1 MKEKVIAGSL
11 VIFSVFAGIIGSYI
25 FLYILNP
32 WFQNFTSSQP
42 RDVVREEKFI
52 TITELQSEIT
62 TLVKD
67 VWPSVVNII
76 IKKDLALYRRDPWGF
91 FQEQVGSVERQV
103 GGWSGFFVTKEWII
117 MTNKHVVE
125 DQNAS
130 YTVITNDGTEYEATV
145 VALDP
150 LTDLAI
156 IKINNIEWK
165 EFQTIDA
172 IVDEESIQI
181 GQFAIAIGNALWE
194 FQNSVAFGVISGKN
208 RSIEAGSQGSRETQR
223 LSWLL
228 QTDTAINPGNSG
240 WPLLNLDG
248 KIMWVNTAI
257 AGNGQGLGFSIPM
270 SQKRIQYILDSI
282 SKHWEIK
289 RPFIGI
295 SYIPVNP
302 WMAAELWLRAEYG
315 AYIPE
320 QEWSIQS
327 WSSAQRAGIENWDII
342 LEVDGNKVDV
352 ANPLQTLIQ
361 NKIPWDTID
370 LKIVKKDGIQRNVS
384 LILGEM

>member
-32 WFQNFTSSQP
+32 GFQNFTSSQP

-130 YTVITNDGTEYEATV
+130 YTVITNDGTEYEASV

-240 WPLLNLDG
+240 GPLLNARGEVVGINTIKIETAEGMGFAIPINIIAPIANSFAKNG
-248 KIMWVNTAI
+248 KYVE
-257 AGNGQGLGFSIPM
+257 P
-270 SQKRIQYILDSI
+270 
-282 SKHWEIK
+282 H
-289 RPFIGI
+289 IGI
-295 SYIPVNP
+295 YAYDKNVIQERTKQDVKLFFQQLITFIEKNVN
-302 WMAAELWLRAEYG
+302 LT
-315 AYIPE
+315 
-320 QEWSIQS
+320 
-327 WSSAQRAGIENWDII
+327 II
-342 LEVDGNKVDV
+342 N
-352 ANPLQTLIQ
+352 Q
-361 NKIPWDTID
+361 D
-370 LKIVKKDGIQRNVS
+370 LNFLLFQMKQFWKMI
-384 LILGEM
+384 